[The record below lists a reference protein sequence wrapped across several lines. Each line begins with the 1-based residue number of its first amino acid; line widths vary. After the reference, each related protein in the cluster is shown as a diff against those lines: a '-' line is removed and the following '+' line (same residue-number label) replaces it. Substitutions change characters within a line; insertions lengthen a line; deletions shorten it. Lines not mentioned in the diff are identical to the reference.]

1 MKLRI
6 FCYVFLLAS
15 SQLVSHSAYGVE
27 SSYKIRIG
35 FPSLAFSYMP
45 FYVAQERGFYKKY
58 DIESEYIQMTTTIQ
72 PQAVVA
78 GNINYFTSVSTG
90 ISAALAGLP
99 LVMVINFCD
108 VSPWVLVT
116 HKDIN
121 KPQDLIGKTVALSG
135 IRTSPYYFFQ
145 AFLKKSEINDKEV
158 QSISTGG
165 TADSFRALTTNRVV
179 GTVLTPPFDDKAV
192 SLGYKKF
199 MQLGDLADIPY
210 VGLVTSQNEIKNNR
224 ESVRRTVTAVMESV
238 AWLRANRAESA
249 KMIVDKFKVNQTEA
263 ENTYATL
270 IRILNKDGR
279 MNPKVARGYLDIL
292 RQERPIP
299 ADYDPMKLTDF
310 SMLPVS
316 R

>member
-6 FCYVFLLAS
+6 LSFVFLLAI
-15 SQLVSHSAYGVE
+15 VSVAPRFTEGAE
-27 SSYKIRIG
+27 NPYKIRIG

-45 FYVAQERGFYKKY
+45 FYVAQEKGFYKKY
-58 DIESEYIQMTTTIQ
+58 NIESEYIQMTTTIQ

-145 AFLKKSEINDKEV
+145 AFLKKSEINDKDV

-299 ADYDPMKLTDF
+299 ADYDPMKHTDF
-310 SMLPVS
+310 SLLPRS
-316 R
+316 